1 MRLTRRTL
9 VASSAPDATRA
20 TTILI
25 VTDDDPTWWTAGQ
38 VAKYLGVHRA
48 TVARIS
54 REDLPYAE
62 HGGRR
67 TRRYDPGAIRAF
79 KALHDTSSDASLAGL
94 LAEHSRRL
102 DAHDAELQAIRD
114 RLGEGP

>member
-1 MRLTRRTL
+1 MI
-9 VASSAPDATRA
+9 RA
-20 TTILI
+20 
-25 VTDDDPTWWTAGQ
+25 VTDDADPWWTAGQ
-38 VAKYLGVHRA
+38 VAAHLGVHRA
-48 TVARIS
+48 TVARIP
-54 REDLPYAE
+54 RTDLPYTE

-67 TRRYDPGAIRAF
+67 TRRYDPSAVRAF
-79 KALHDTSSDASLAGL
+79 KALHDTDRDASLAGL